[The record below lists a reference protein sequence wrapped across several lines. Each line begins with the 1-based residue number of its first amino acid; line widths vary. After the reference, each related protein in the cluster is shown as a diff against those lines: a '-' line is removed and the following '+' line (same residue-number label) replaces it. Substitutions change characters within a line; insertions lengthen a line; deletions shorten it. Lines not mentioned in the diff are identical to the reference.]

1 MAFIQP
7 EGLTRGTH
15 DFTSK
20 LQNRFLFSFEEDPTT
35 KLLVRSASR
44 PSITFNEVRIPHIN
58 KWRYEKGKGEYDPLN
73 ITLLDY
79 VTPSSAQTVM
89 EWLTFHSEMY
99 TGRDGYPSFY
109 RKTCTLE
116 TLGPTNDV
124 VERWDYLNCFI
135 TSADFGQMDWETD
148 QQVEI
153 NLTIRYDDVLLR
165 F

>member
-1 MAFIQP
+1 MAYLQP
-7 EGLTRGTH
+7 DGLMRGTH

-20 LQNRFLFSFEEDPTT
+20 LSNRFLFSFENDPTT

-44 PSITFNEVRIPHIN
+44 PSMSFNEVRIPHIN
-58 KWRYEKGKGEYDPLN
+58 GWRYEKGKGEYDPLN

-79 VTPSSAQTVM
+79 VTPSSAQIVQ
-89 EWLTFHSEMY
+89 EWLLLHAEKF
-99 TGRDGYPSFY
+99 TGRDGYPQFY

-116 TLGPTNDV
+116 TLGPAGDV

-135 TSADFGQMDWETD
+135 TTVDFGQMDWETD

-153 NLTIRYDDVLLR
+153 TLTIRYDDVLLR